1 MAHDSDILITGG
13 GLNGPALALAL
24 AKGGL
29 TSTVI
34 DALPRQTR
42 TDPGFDGR
50 AYALALASVRL
61 LRGIGIWPAIAP
73 EAQPIERIVITD
85 GRPGEGAGPFALT
98 FDSAEIEEGAMGQ
111 MIEDRFLRRAFL
123 DTIDATPA
131 VTVLD
136 SARVESQAVDAGGV
150 TLTLADGRQLRG
162 ALIVGCD
169 GRGSGTAQRAD
180 IRRHGHGYG
189 QTAVTCAV
197 AHARPHDGA
206 AHEFFMPEGPFAIL
220 PLSGNRSSIVWSAG
234 DAHAADLMAMDEDA
248 FLEALRP
255 VFGSHLGAISL
266 ASKRFSYPLNITLAD
281 SFTAD
286 RVALVGDAAHG
297 LHPIAGQGLN
307 AGLRDVAAL
316 ADVLSTAH
324 RRGEDPGAAPVLDR
338 YARWRR
344 FDSGTLAAAT
354 DGLNRL
360 FSNDSPVLRLGR
372 GLGLGAVQRLPALRR
387 AFIREAA
394 GLTGD
399 LPALMR

>member
-1 MAHDSDILITGG
+1 MAQDSDILITGG

-24 AKGGL
+24 ANAGL
-29 TSTVI
+29 SSTVI

-42 TDPGFDGR
+42 ADPGFDGR

-61 LRGIGIWPAIAP
+61 LRGIGIWPAIAAR
-73 EAQPIERIVITD
+73 AQPIERIVITD
-85 GRPGEGAGPFALT
+85 GRPGEGAGPFTLS

-111 MIEDRFLRRAFL
+111 MVEDRFLRTAFL
-123 DTIDATPA
+123 EAIATTPA

-136 SARVESQAVDAGGV
+136 SARVEAQAVDAGGV
-150 TLTLADGRQLRG
+150 TVTLADGRRLRG
-162 ALIVGCD
+162 ALLVGCD
-169 GRGSGTAQRAD
+169 GRGSGTAARAG
-180 IRRHGHGYG
+180 IRRSGHAYG

-197 AHARPHDGA
+197 SHARPHHGV
-206 AHEFFMPEGPFAIL
+206 AHEFFTPAGPFAIL
-220 PLSGNRSSIVWSAG
+220 PLPENRSSIVWSTAG
-234 DAHAADLMAMDEDA
+234 AHAAELMAMDDDA
-248 FLEALRP
+248 FLEALKP
-255 VFGSHLGAISL
+255 VFGSHLGAIAL
-266 ASKRFSYPLNITLAD
+266 ASRRFSYPLNLTLAD

-307 AGLRDVAAL
+307 AGLRDVAVL
-316 ADVLSTAH
+316 ADVLAAAH

-360 FSNDSPVLRLGR
+360 FSNDNPVLRLGR
-372 GLGLGAVQRLPALRR
+372 GLGLGAVQAIPALRR

-394 GLTGD
+394 GLTGN